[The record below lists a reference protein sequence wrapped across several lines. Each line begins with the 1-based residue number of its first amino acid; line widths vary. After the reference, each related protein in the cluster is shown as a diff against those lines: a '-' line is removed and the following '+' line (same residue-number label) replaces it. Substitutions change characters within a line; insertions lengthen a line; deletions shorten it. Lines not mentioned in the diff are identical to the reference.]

1 MKEETMLATM
11 KRTVNQI
18 PQAAPV
24 QVVREPG
31 DGNGS
36 RPSQR
41 EEREAIAA
49 LAFSLDNLYGCI
61 ELINEGKPA
70 PLMRI
75 MKELERDIISQA
87 MAASRA
93 NIRRAAILL
102 GIKYTTLYAKIRKHG
117 LHFSKAI
124 RFYTD
129 RPDFDI

>member
-1 MKEETMLATM
+1 MLATM

>member
-1 MKEETMLATM
+1 MREETMFATM
-11 KRTVNQI
+11 KETENQI

-24 QVVREPG
+24 HVVGEPG
-31 DGNGS
+31 NGDGS

-87 MAASRA
+87 MTASRA
-93 NIRRAAILL
+93 NIRKAAVLL

-117 LHFSKAI
+117 LHFSKAM

-129 RPDFDI
+129 GPDFDI